1 MDYDA
6 AKVDDVI
13 LALLY
18 LNVVEAGRSWKGFD
32 WDSLNRLYER
42 GLISNP
48 KSKAKSVELSDEGA
62 RLAEEAFRKYSG
74 KAV

>member
-18 LNVVEAGRSWKGFD
+18 LNVVAAGRSWKGFD
-32 WDSLNRLYER
+32 WDSLNRLHER

-62 RLAEEAFRKYSG
+62 RLAEEAFRKHFG
-74 KAV
+74 KAE